1 MVGCGLEVVGGS
13 KSKTGTAMS
22 IAGPISSNKRK
33 KEEGKE
39 DKNREDK
46 MKVIPWHQRH
56 SCMLRPPLDDI
67 FV

>member
-33 KEEGKE
+33 KEEGKSGE
-39 DKNREDK
+39 QQERTKTK
-46 MKVIPWHQRH
+46 KIK
-56 SCMLRPPLDDI
+56 
-67 FV
+67 